1 MQPLVLLFWGGLVL
15 PGCTALVGPKEI
27 RGFEGDTVSLQC
39 TYGEELKMNKKY
51 WCKEAGLLISR
62 CSGTIFSGEYGQ
74 DGRVSV
80 HDSPQELKFKV
91 TLRNLTLKDTGKY
104 WCGVQRVGF
113 DKSFLVSLSV
123 FPASSGLHLTVTT
136 AKQGKTGTKASPFPG
151 TSLYKHTAASPYTGT
166 SLYAKTSHHPTTSPY
181 SGTSSH
187 PTTSLYARTSHHPT
201 TSPYAGT
208 SSHPTTSL
216 YARTSAHPANYP
228 PAGTSRPA
236 TQLDSTSAEEASF
249 VPSSSSSE
257 PRVSIP
263 MIRILAPVLVLL
275 ALLLATGL
283 AALGSYVLRRRREAQ
298 RDTETQKKEKIH
310 LSHQEAAAVVSGSSM
325 RPKVM
330 DEVRKG
336 LRDGQRDCHSHRQS
350 PPPGSASWGSQKG
363 GWGSHPPSQIAPEE
377 FCSDSYLVPV
387 RRASCVTSAAG
398 EHLGLEVLCDQ
409 LRRAYWA
416 PCQPRALCQ
425 PQHGDPVPEPDF
437 RERWSLF
444 AGPRGSHEPGTSP
457 PQVWGRAGLLKDH
470 LSVAAEHPP

>member
-1 MQPLVLLFWGGLVL
+1 MQPLVLLFWGCLVL

-74 DGRVSV
+74 DGRVSI

-91 TLRNLTLKDTGKY
+91 TLRNLTLQDAGKY

-113 DKSFLVSLSV
+113 DKAFLVSLSV
-123 FPASSGLHLTVTT
+123 FP
-136 AKQGKTGTKASPFPG
+136 
-151 TSLYKHTAASPYTGT
+151 
-166 SLYAKTSHHPTTSPY
+166 
-181 SGTSSH
+181 GTSSH

-216 YARTSAHPANYP
+216 YARTSHHPTTSPYAGTSSHPTTSLYARTSPHPANYP

-236 TQLDSTSAEEASF
+236 TQLDSTSAEEASL

-283 AALGSYVLRRRREAQ
+283 AALGSYMLRRRREAQ
-298 RDTETQKKEKIH
+298 RDTETQEKENIH
-310 LSHQEAAAVVSGSSM
+310 LSHQTSEKDGASLQDPEGAMSLGPPLPKSG
-325 RPKVM
+325 
-330 DEVRKG
+330 
-336 LRDGQRDCHSHRQS
+336 
-350 PPPGSASWGSQKG
+350 
-363 GWGSHPPSQIAPEE
+363 EE
-377 FCSDSYLVPV
+377 LD
-387 RRASCVTSAAG
+387 
-398 EHLGLEVLCDQ
+398 
-409 LRRAYWA
+409 
-416 PCQPRALCQ
+416 
-425 PQHGDPVPEPDF
+425 
-437 RERWSLF
+437 
-444 AGPRGSHEPGTSP
+444 
-457 PQVWGRAGLLKDH
+457 
-470 LSVAAEHPP
+470 LSKIISV

>member
-310 LSHQEAAAVVSGSSM
+310 LSHQPLGSIWAS
-325 RPKVM
+325 KSSVINCA
-330 DEVRKG
+330 G
-336 LRDGQRDCHSHRQS
+336 LTGPPAS
-350 PPPGSASWGSQKG
+350 PEPSASPNTEIRCLSQTSEKDG
-363 GWGSHPPSQIAPEE
+363 ASLQDPEGAMSPGPPLPKSGEE
-377 FCSDSYLVPV
+377 L
-387 RRASCVTSAAG
+387 
-398 EHLGLEVLCDQ
+398 
-409 LRRAYWA
+409 
-416 PCQPRALCQ
+416 
-425 PQHGDPVPEPDF
+425 DF
-437 RERWSLF
+437 S
-444 AGPRGSHEPGTSP
+444 
-457 PQVWGRAGLLKDH
+457 KII
-470 LSVAAEHPP
+470 SV

>member
-62 CSGTIFSGEYGQ
+62 CSGTIFSGEYDQ

-123 FPASSGLHLTVTT
+123 FP
-136 AKQGKTGTKASPFPG
+136 G
-151 TSLYKHTAASPYTGT
+151 TSSHPTT
-166 SLYAKTSHHPTTSPY
+166 SLYARTSHHPTTSPY
-181 SGTSSH
+181 AGTSSH

>member
-187 PTTSLYARTSHHPT
+187 PTISLYARTSHHPT

-283 AALGSYVLRRRREAQ
+283 AALGSYVLRQRREAQ
-298 RDTETQKKEKIH
+298 QDTKTQKKEKIH
-310 LSHQEAAAVVSGSSM
+310 LSHQPLGSIWAS
-325 RPKVM
+325 KSSVINCA
-330 DEVRKG
+330 G
-336 LRDGQRDCHSHRQS
+336 LTGPPAS
-350 PPPGSASWGSQKG
+350 PEPSASPNTEIRCLSQTSEKDG
-363 GWGSHPPSQIAPEE
+363 ASLQDPEGAMSPGPPLPKSGEE
-377 FCSDSYLVPV
+377 L
-387 RRASCVTSAAG
+387 
-398 EHLGLEVLCDQ
+398 
-409 LRRAYWA
+409 
-416 PCQPRALCQ
+416 
-425 PQHGDPVPEPDF
+425 DF
-437 RERWSLF
+437 S
-444 AGPRGSHEPGTSP
+444 
-457 PQVWGRAGLLKDH
+457 KII
-470 LSVAAEHPP
+470 SV

>member
-123 FPASSGLHLTVTT
+123 FP
-136 AKQGKTGTKASPFPG
+136 
-151 TSLYKHTAASPYTGT
+151 
-166 SLYAKTSHHPTTSPY
+166 
-181 SGTSSH
+181 GTSSH

>member
-363 GWGSHPPSQIAPEE
+363 GW
-377 FCSDSYLVPV
+377 
-387 RRASCVTSAAG
+387 AAG

>member
-1 MQPLVLLFWGGLVL
+1 MGRRGS
-15 PGCTALVGPKEI
+15 CTALVGPKEI

-62 CSGTIFSGEYGQ
+62 CSGTIFSGEYDQ

-123 FPASSGLHLTVTT
+123 FP
-136 AKQGKTGTKASPFPG
+136 
-151 TSLYKHTAASPYTGT
+151 
-166 SLYAKTSHHPTTSPY
+166 
-181 SGTSSH
+181 
-187 PTTSLYARTSHHPT
+187 
-201 TSPYAGT
+201 
-208 SSHPTTSL
+208 
-216 YARTSAHPANYP
+216 
-228 PAGTSRPA
+228 GTSRPA

-310 LSHQEAAAVVSGSSM
+310 LSHQPLGSIWAS
-325 RPKVM
+325 KSSVINCA
-330 DEVRKG
+330 G
-336 LRDGQRDCHSHRQS
+336 LTGPPAS
-350 PPPGSASWGSQKG
+350 PEPSASPNTEIRCLSQTSEKDG
-363 GWGSHPPSQIAPEE
+363 ASLQDPEGAMSPGPPLPKSGEE
-377 FCSDSYLVPV
+377 L
-387 RRASCVTSAAG
+387 
-398 EHLGLEVLCDQ
+398 
-409 LRRAYWA
+409 
-416 PCQPRALCQ
+416 
-425 PQHGDPVPEPDF
+425 DF
-437 RERWSLF
+437 S
-444 AGPRGSHEPGTSP
+444 
-457 PQVWGRAGLLKDH
+457 KII
-470 LSVAAEHPP
+470 SV

>member
-123 FPASSGLHLTVTT
+123 FP
-136 AKQGKTGTKASPFPG
+136 
-151 TSLYKHTAASPYTGT
+151 
-166 SLYAKTSHHPTTSPY
+166 
-181 SGTSSH
+181 GTSSH

-208 SSHPTTSL
+208 SSHPTTSLYARTSHHPTTSPYAGTSSYPTTSL

>member
-310 LSHQEAAAVVSGSSM
+310 LSHQLTDCPCCQEQAVLTASVFQPLGSIWAS
-325 RPKVM
+325 KSSVINCA
-330 DEVRKG
+330 G
-336 LRDGQRDCHSHRQS
+336 LTGPPAS
-350 PPPGSASWGSQKG
+350 PEPSASPNTEIRCLSQTSEKDG
-363 GWGSHPPSQIAPEE
+363 ASLQDPEGAMSPGPPLPKSGEE
-377 FCSDSYLVPV
+377 L
-387 RRASCVTSAAG
+387 
-398 EHLGLEVLCDQ
+398 
-409 LRRAYWA
+409 
-416 PCQPRALCQ
+416 
-425 PQHGDPVPEPDF
+425 DF
-437 RERWSLF
+437 S
-444 AGPRGSHEPGTSP
+444 
-457 PQVWGRAGLLKDH
+457 KII
-470 LSVAAEHPP
+470 SV

>member
-123 FPASSGLHLTVTT
+123 FP
-136 AKQGKTGTKASPFPG
+136 
-151 TSLYKHTAASPYTGT
+151 
-166 SLYAKTSHHPTTSPY
+166 
-181 SGTSSH
+181 
-187 PTTSLYARTSHHPT
+187 
-201 TSPYAGT
+201 GT

-283 AALGSYVLRRRREAQ
+283 AALGSYVLRQRREAQ
-298 RDTETQKKEKIH
+298 QDTKTQKKEKIH
-310 LSHQEAAAVVSGSSM
+310 LSHQTSEKDGASLQDPEGAMSPGPPLPKSG
-325 RPKVM
+325 
-330 DEVRKG
+330 
-336 LRDGQRDCHSHRQS
+336 
-350 PPPGSASWGSQKG
+350 
-363 GWGSHPPSQIAPEE
+363 EE
-377 FCSDSYLVPV
+377 L
-387 RRASCVTSAAG
+387 
-398 EHLGLEVLCDQ
+398 
-409 LRRAYWA
+409 
-416 PCQPRALCQ
+416 
-425 PQHGDPVPEPDF
+425 DF
-437 RERWSLF
+437 S
-444 AGPRGSHEPGTSP
+444 
-457 PQVWGRAGLLKDH
+457 KII
-470 LSVAAEHPP
+470 SV

>member
-123 FPASSGLHLTVTT
+123 FPVTT

-151 TSLYKHTAASPYTGT
+151 TSLYKHTAASPDLF
-166 SLYAKTSHHPTTSPY
+166 SSNNLSVCKDLSSPNNL
-181 SGTSSH
+181 SVCRDLFSPNNLSVCKDLCSPSKLSSCRDL
-187 PTTSLYARTSHHPT
+187 PPSY
-201 TSPYAGT
+201 
-208 SSHPTTSL
+208 
-216 YARTSAHPANYP
+216 
-228 PAGTSRPA
+228 PAGLHLSRGSQFCPQQQ
-236 TQLDSTSAEEASF
+236 QLRAQVS
-249 VPSSSSSE
+249 

-283 AALGSYVLRRRREAQ
+283 AALGSYVLRQRREAQ
-298 RDTETQKKEKIH
+298 QDTKTQKKEKIH
-310 LSHQEAAAVVSGSSM
+310 LSHQPLGSIWAS
-325 RPKVM
+325 KSSVINCA
-330 DEVRKG
+330 G
-336 LRDGQRDCHSHRQS
+336 LTGPPAS
-350 PPPGSASWGSQKG
+350 PEPSASPNTEIRCLSQTSEKDG
-363 GWGSHPPSQIAPEE
+363 ASLQDPEGAMSPGPPLPKSGEE
-377 FCSDSYLVPV
+377 L
-387 RRASCVTSAAG
+387 
-398 EHLGLEVLCDQ
+398 
-409 LRRAYWA
+409 
-416 PCQPRALCQ
+416 
-425 PQHGDPVPEPDF
+425 DF
-437 RERWSLF
+437 S
-444 AGPRGSHEPGTSP
+444 
-457 PQVWGRAGLLKDH
+457 KII
-470 LSVAAEHPP
+470 SV

>member
-1 MQPLVLLFWGGLVL
+1 MQPLVLLFWGCLVL

-74 DGRVSV
+74 DGRVSI

-91 TLRNLTLKDTGKY
+91 TLRNLTLQDAGKY

-113 DKSFLVSLSV
+113 DKAFLVSLSV

-216 YARTSAHPANYP
+216 YARTSPHPANYP

-236 TQLDSTSAEEASF
+236 TQLDSTSAEEASL

-283 AALGSYVLRRRREAQ
+283 AALGSYMLRRRREAQ
-298 RDTETQKKEKIH
+298 RDTETQEKENIH
-310 LSHQEAAAVVSGSSM
+310 LSHQPLGSIWVSKSS
-325 RPKVM
+325 VINCA
-330 DEVRKG
+330 G
-336 LRDGQRDCHSHRQS
+336 LTGPPAS
-350 PPPGSASWGSQKG
+350 PEPSASPNTETWCLSQTSEKDG
-363 GWGSHPPSQIAPEE
+363 ASLQDPEGAMSLGPPLPKSGEE
-377 FCSDSYLVPV
+377 LD
-387 RRASCVTSAAG
+387 
-398 EHLGLEVLCDQ
+398 
-409 LRRAYWA
+409 
-416 PCQPRALCQ
+416 
-425 PQHGDPVPEPDF
+425 
-437 RERWSLF
+437 
-444 AGPRGSHEPGTSP
+444 
-457 PQVWGRAGLLKDH
+457 
-470 LSVAAEHPP
+470 LSKIISV

>member
-1 MQPLVLLFWGGLVL
+1 MQPLVLLFWGCLVL

-74 DGRVSV
+74 DGRVSI

-91 TLRNLTLKDTGKY
+91 TLRNLTLQDAGKY

-113 DKSFLVSLSV
+113 DKAFLVSLSV

-216 YARTSAHPANYP
+216 YARTSPHPANYP

-236 TQLDSTSAEEASF
+236 TQLDSTSAEEASL

-283 AALGSYVLRRRREAQ
+283 AALGSYMLRRRREAQ
-298 RDTETQKKEKIH
+298 RDTETQEKENIH
-310 LSHQEAAAVVSGSSM
+310 LSHQEAAAVVPGSSM

-330 DEVRKG
+330 DEA
-336 LRDGQRDCHSHRQS
+336 LI
-350 PPPGSASWGSQKG
+350 PPAR
-363 GWGSHPPSQIAPEE
+363 
-377 FCSDSYLVPV
+377 L
-387 RRASCVTSAAG
+387 
-398 EHLGLEVLCDQ
+398 
-409 LRRAYWA
+409 
-416 PCQPRALCQ
+416 QPRNSVLTLT
-425 PQHGDPVPEPDF
+425 
-437 RERWSLF
+437 LF
-444 AGPRGSHEPGTSP
+444 
-457 PQVWGRAGLLKDH
+457 Q
-470 LSVAAEHPP
+470 

>member
-62 CSGTIFSGEYGQ
+62 CSGTIFSGEYDQ

-123 FPASSGLHLTVTT
+123 FP
-136 AKQGKTGTKASPFPG
+136 
-151 TSLYKHTAASPYTGT
+151 
-166 SLYAKTSHHPTTSPY
+166 
-181 SGTSSH
+181 
-187 PTTSLYARTSHHPT
+187 
-201 TSPYAGT
+201 
-208 SSHPTTSL
+208 
-216 YARTSAHPANYP
+216 
-228 PAGTSRPA
+228 GTSRPA